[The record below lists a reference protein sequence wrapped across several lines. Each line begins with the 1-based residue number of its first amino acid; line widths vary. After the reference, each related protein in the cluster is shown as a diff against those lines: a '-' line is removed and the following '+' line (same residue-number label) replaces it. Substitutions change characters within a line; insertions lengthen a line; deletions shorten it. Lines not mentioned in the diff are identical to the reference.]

1 MEAVKQ
7 MLISNLNKPSL
18 HFLIRYMFSFYE
30 ICLQM
35 FIGELVQFP
44 KFTTNSVFY
53 SGKVR

>member
-18 HFLIRYMFSFYE
+18 HFLIRYMFSSYE

-44 KFTTNSVFY
+44 KFTTDSVFY